1 MIQPDCVAGPSP
13 GARGLPFV
21 LTWPNLTHYNR
32 LQEVGRLARK
42 PKNEVNIPDFEKAL
56 KQLETLVEQLESGDD
71 SLEDSLRRFEEGIAL
86 SRQCQEALKVAE
98 QRVRVL
104 IENKAGEA
112 ATLED
117 FEERE
122 DA

>member
-1 MIQPDCVAGPSP
+1 MP
-13 GARGLPFV
+13 
-21 LTWPNLTHYNR
+21 
-32 LQEVGRLARK
+32 RK
-42 PKNEVNIPDFEKAL
+42 PKNEVNIPNFEKAL
-56 KQLETLVEQLESGDD
+56 KQLETLVEQLERGED
-71 SLEDSLRRFEEGIAL
+71 SLEDSLRRFEEGVAL

-104 IENKAGEA
+104 IEGKGDKA

-117 FEERE
+117 FEVRN